1 MLKHVDLCSGIG
13 GFALGFQWAGLSDPV
28 LFCDVDP
35 FCRKVLAKNFPGV
48 ALSEDVKELASDAKR
63 LVPDCDV
70 LTAGYPCQPFSTSG
84 ERKGEEDERHI
95 WPYIRSIVSE
105 KRPSWCVFENVSGHV
120 TLGLDRVLSDLE
132 EEGYTTES
140 FIIPASAVGAYHRR
154 DRVWIVAYSPSERL
168 KGQRTFR
175 QPFRSSESFFR
186 EASGFID
193 AFQRKDL
200 PFLCGS
206 HDGLSTRMDRNN
218 EKRLHALGNA
228 IVPQIAYRIGL
239 AIRATY
245 ELEE

>member
-70 LTAGYPCQPFSTSG
+70 LTAGYPCQPFSLSG
-84 ERKGEEDERHI
+84 KRKGEKDDRHL
-95 WPYIRSIVSE
+95 WPYIRTILE
-105 KRPSWCVFENVSGHV
+105 KKRPACCVFENVYGHV
-120 TLGLDRVLSDLE
+120 GMGLDTVIRDLNDIH
-132 EEGYTTES
+132 YS
-140 FIIPASAVGAYHRR
+140 SQCFVVPASYTGAPHRR
-154 DRVWIVAYSPSERL
+154 DRVWIVAYSDSPFIERRGIPSRVLQKNTIINGAINKSRWQERDCWE
-168 KGQRTFR
+168 
-175 QPFRSSESFFR
+175 SEPR
-186 EASGFID
+186 VDRVAYG
-193 AFQRKDL
+193 L
-200 PFLCGS
+200 PS
-206 HDGLSTRMDRNN
+206 WVDINRRN
-218 EKRLHALGNA
+218 HTLGNA